1 LKGTD
6 GELAGASAGLD
17 EAINEMSQAVGLA
30 TMSTVDILNE
40 VVQSMNGKV
49 EFLVSN
55 ANLIDERT
63 ATIQSNTNEILAQNQ
78 SLASKQDDMGD
89 MQQET
94 LEIITEQ
101 SRMLNQVVGFF
112 GSMQM
117 GESFGKEFQTS
128 LLKVGVVKLRLT
140 RWGQS
145 VGLANLSDAKSLRET
160 KLSPEDVPKVQ
171 DLLAGI
177 LDQISDADMYAQ
189 RFKKRNPAASTLDP
203 EKDLDDVS
211 ASLHRQM
218 DELVKRRQGNS
229 EIESEELTIY
239 EEKYFVRLIDD
250 TSTLVNDLIEL
261 FPAVL
266 DEQRKLCEQEVLEME
281 KIKDGLPMLK
291 EAAAG
296 QDQLLSDTV
305 VKVIQSTTTYTNSV
319 VFSGPNSGFQIGNN
333 KGRVSNVRFGS

>member
-1 LKGTD
+1 
-6 GELAGASAGLD
+6 
-17 EAINEMSQAVGLA
+17 MSQTVGLA
-30 TMSTVDILNE
+30 TLNTVDILNE

-63 ATIQSNTNEILAQNQ
+63 ATIQSNTNEILAQNEN
-78 SLASKQDDMGD
+78 LASKQDDMSS

-94 LEIITEQ
+94 LEKITEQ
-101 SRMLNQVVGFF
+101 SRALNQVVGFF
-112 GSMQM
+112 GSIQM
-117 GESFGKEFQTS
+117 GESFGKTFQTS

-145 VGLANLSDAKSLRET
+145 VGLANLSDVKSLRET
-160 KLSPEDVPKVQ
+160 TLSPEDVPKVQ
-171 DLLAGI
+171 DLLTGI

-189 RFKKRNPAASTLDP
+189 RFKKRNPATLTLDP
-203 EKDLDDVS
+203 GKELDDVS

-218 DELVKRRQGNS
+218 DELAKRRQGNS
-229 EIESEELTIY
+229 EIESQALTIY

-250 TSTLVNDLIEL
+250 TSTLVNDLIDL
-261 FPAVL
+261 FPAVH
-266 DEQRKLCEQEVLEME
+266 DEQRKLCEQEVSEIE
-281 KIKDGLPMLK
+281 KIKDGLPILK
-291 EAAAG
+291 EVAAG

-305 VKVIQSTTTYTNSV
+305 VKAIQSNTTYTNSV

-333 KGRVSNVRFGS
+333 KGRISNVRFG